1 MQLLARWN
9 MNFEYNNDSSF
20 EVNFQKWKSRNDKE
34 RFYFRQTPYT
44 TDKAKRIFM
53 EIFHKEI
60 KRGTS

>member
-1 MQLLARWN
+1 

-60 KRGTS
+60 KRGAS